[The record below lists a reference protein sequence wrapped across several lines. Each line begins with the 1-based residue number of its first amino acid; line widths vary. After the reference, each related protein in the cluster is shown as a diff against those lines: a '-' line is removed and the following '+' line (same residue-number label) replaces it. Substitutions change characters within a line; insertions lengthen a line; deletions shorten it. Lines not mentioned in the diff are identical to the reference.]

1 MGLLLKRV
9 ITTVT
14 IISVIVFI
22 ASWFQLLP
30 KPFVSYGIIYPIPV
44 IVLGLVL
51 SAGGLTKSY
60 KKILKTTSLVV
71 FVVLII
77 LSAYYLFYGGEQ
89 SGVGVYFIWFIA
101 VLALIAIYI
110 ILFIVSLID
119 YRKNK

>member
-22 ASWFQLLP
+22 ASWLQLLP

-89 SGVGVYFIWFIA
+89 SGVGVYFIGLRPLVKTMHFSA
-101 VLALIAIYI
+101 RL
-110 ILFIVSLID
+110 
-119 YRKNK
+119 